1 MKHRVIASVVAMAF
15 ATVVST
21 TVACPEHDKTVR
33 KDEPAAKLVQ
43 NTVSPCGAKTATTA
57 TATVYDGRSEV
68 AATATGKST
77 PCGKKAAALA
87 AQKDKP
93 CCGKCGKKD
102 AKLAAKGGCSK
113 PCGKSADGGCPIDK
127 KVEAVLA
134 SMPSMKYRVGDEV
147 TGCSKSAK
155 ALAKKSGKPLG
166 FVVGDNVLSDEDEAL
181 GKLTALLESEAQTM
195 RSLQFVAGG
204 KCSRCPM
211 TAKDIAKKTGTT
223 VAYRVGGV
231 DFSKKADAE
240 KALARINDVIA
251 NVKMEY
257 KVDGKTYGC
266 DKMAGSKC
274 KKSGKKMTYL
284 VGSEETPC
292 QVTAKRMLA
301 EAKVRKIVEA
311 AVSTSFSL

>member
-1 MKHRVIASVVAMAF
+1 MKQSVMASIVALAF

-21 TVACPEHDKTVR
+21 AVACPEHDKTVR
-33 KDEPAAKLVQ
+33 KDAPAAKLVQ
-43 NTVSPCGAKTATTA
+43 TTVAPCGAKTAATA
-57 TATVYDGRSEV
+57 TATAYDGRSEGG
-68 AATATGKST
+68 ATATTKST

-113 PCGKSADGGCPIDK
+113 PCGKAADGGCPVAK

-134 SMPSMKYRVGDEV
+134 AMPSMKYRVGDEV
-147 TGCSKSAK
+147 TVCSKSAQ
-155 ALAKKSGKPLG
+155 AMAKKSGKPLE
-166 FVVGDNVLSDEDEAL
+166 FVVGDDVLSDEGEAL
-181 GKLTALLESEAQTM
+181 VKLTALLDSEAQTL

-211 TAKDIAKKTGTT
+211 TAKDIARKTGTT

-231 DFSKKADAE
+231 DFSKKEDAE
-240 KALARINDVIA
+240 KALARINDAVA
-251 NVKMEY
+251 DVRMEY
-257 KVDGKTYGC
+257 KVDGKTFGC
-266 DKMAGSKC
+266 SKMAGSKC
-274 KKSGKKMTYL
+274 KESGRKMTYL
-284 VGSEETPC
+284 VGGEETPC

-301 EAKVRKIVEA
+301 ETKLRKIVET

>member
-1 MKHRVIASVVAMAF
+1 MRYRVIASVVAMAF

-21 TVACPEHDKTVR
+21 AVACPEHEKAGK
-33 KDEPAAKLVQ
+33 KDEAAAKLVQ
-43 NTVSPCGAKTATTA
+43 NTVAPCGAKTATTA
-57 TATVYDGRSEV
+57 AATVYDGRSE
-68 AATATGKST
+68 ADATATAKST

-113 PCGKSADGGCPIDK
+113 PCGKSADGGCPIAK

-134 SMPSMKYRVGDEV
+134 AMPSMKYRVGDEV
-147 TGCSKSAK
+147 TVCSKSAQ
-155 ALAKKSGKPLG
+155 AMAKKSGKPLE
-166 FVVGDNVLSDEDEAL
+166 FVVGDDVLSDEGEAL
-181 GKLTALLESEAQTM
+181 VKLTALLESEAEM
-195 RSLQFVAGG
+195 LRSLQFVAGG

-211 TAKDIAKKTGTT
+211 TAKDTARKTGTT

-231 DFSKKADAE
+231 DFSKKEDAE
-240 KALARINDVIA
+240 KAMARINDVIA
-251 NVKMEY
+251 DVKMEY
-257 KVDGKTYGC
+257 KVDGKTFGC
-266 DKMAGSKC
+266 SKMAGSKC
-274 KKSGKKMTYL
+274 KNSGKKMTYL

-301 EAKVRKIVEA
+301 EAKLRKIVEA